1 LTADPSGLALGVGA
15 AVALGI
21 AKAKTGSMASE
32 PGRGQVTAFDRA
44 MTDAFV
50 GLVGIGFYGEI
61 PGLTIGPYSSPELI
75 EQTRAEVQSS
85 WPMLPRSGAG
95 VGAAASNDECS
106 SGRLVVRDPLAAAGT
121 A

>member
-1 LTADPSGLALGVGA
+1 
-15 AVALGI
+15 
-21 AKAKTGSMASE
+21 
-32 PGRGQVTAFDRA
+32 

-85 WPMLPRSGAG
+85 WPMLSEEWRG
-95 VGAAASNDECS
+95 
-106 SGRLVVRDPLAAAGT
+106 SGRGCQPR
-121 A
+121 